1 MRNFFAPYARKIEKT
16 IIYNKKRK
24 KHSKKGMKYLASRN
38 VIEGLYYSA
47 EKRNQKTGETVFFIS
62 PLQSCEYAVNGL
74 LRCRGAIPVCEKG
87 MPVIVKGYEKEGL
100 FITEHM
106 TTHVT
111 GYEAVSA
118 IASLA
123 DPDLTDSD
131 ISALFE
137 IVKGDIFD
145 FCRSYR
151 DPVSEIFNLFM
162 NRRSGRSR
170 QSQKE
175 RLKDAANRIV
185 RFAEKAEENRELSDF
200 LLSYDVPIDRIEMMF
215 KKGITADEIKRN
227 PYRIFRR
234 YDIPQITADAIAW
247 DTAFEERET
256 SHDGHSDVDFSELRL
271 AEYSKTAADFILR
284 SGSTTFDLDQLVRA
298 MNSVLK
304 RASISKIHIGRAIA
318 NFCVCDSG
326 SRMSYHEYDG
336 RQYIETDSVWQEENT
351 AIFHV
356 KRLQR
361 GKSVRY
367 KCRSVDDVQKEVGM
381 IYNDGQRSAF
391 EIPKT
396 GGIKILTGPPGS
408 GKTAVIKG
416 LIESFSAKG
425 RTIRLAATT
434 GMAAKVMSAAT
445 GKEAET
451 LNMMLNVIPFDDSV
465 ISRSA
470 SDPVDADF
478 IIVDE
483 VSMMGLKMFSCL
495 VQAVKSGA
503 VLLLVGDENQ
513 LQSVEY
519 GNVLHDL
526 IESGVA
532 EVYRLTEILRQSG
545 TICENAAEIN
555 KGSHCIKTDAT
566 FEIVSCISADDML
579 NRLKKNY
586 RELSSQVLCPV
597 RKGSVSVSSVNSMLE
612 KTGSE
617 VLASYGQKDFHVGDK
632 IVMTRTDYSAG
643 YINGDIG
650 YVRGSE
656 GELLICEFDG
666 VKKKMD
672 RQSMHDMEHADC
684 ITIHKSQGNEFQTVH
699 VLLPEEAACMMT
711 RRLLY
716 TAVTRAKSKVIIYTS
731 GGTFESAISNKA
743 ERGRSTLLAHRLKS
757 ETEK

>member
-1 MRNFFAPYARKIEKT
+1 
-16 IIYNKKRK
+16 
-24 KHSKKGMKYLASRN
+24 MKNSGKEMVFLASREI
-38 VIEGLYYSA
+38 IEGLYYSA
-47 EKRNQKTGETVFFIS
+47 EKRNQKTGETLFFIS
-62 PLQSCEYAVNGL
+62 PLQTCEHAVNGL
-74 LRCRGAIPVCEKG
+74 LKCRGIIPVCEKG
-87 MPVIVKGYEKEGL
+87 IPVVVKGYRKNDV
-100 FITEHM
+100 FVTEHM

-137 IVKGDIFD
+137 IVRGDIFD
-145 FCRSYR
+145 FCRSYQN
-151 DPVSEIFNLFM
+151 PSEEIFNLLM

-175 RLKDAANRIV
+175 RLRDTANRIV

-227 PYRIFRR
+227 PYRIFRH

-247 DTAFEERET
+247 DTAFEEREE
-256 SHDGHSDVDFSELRL
+256 SDDGHSDMDFSELRL
-271 AEYSKTAADFILR
+271 AEYSKTAAVLILR
-284 SGSTTFDLDQLVRA
+284 SGSTAFTLKNLVSA
-298 MNSVLK
+298 MRSAMK
-304 RASISKIHIGRAIA
+304 RASISSIFIGNAIA

-326 SRMSYHEYDG
+326 SRMSYHEYEG
-336 RQYIETDSVWQEENT
+336 TQYIETDSVWQEENT
-351 AIFHV
+351 ALFHIR
-356 KRLQR
+356 RLQR
-361 GKSVRY
+361 GRNVRY
-367 KCRSVDDVQKEVGM
+367 KCRSVDDIQQKVGM
-381 IYNDGQRSAF
+381 TYNEGQRSAF
-391 EIPKT
+391 AIPET

-451 LNMMLNVIPFDDSV
+451 LNMMLNIIPFDDSV

-526 IESGVA
+526 IESGMI

-545 TICENAAEIN
+545 TICENAAKIN
-555 KGSHCIKTDAT
+555 SGCHDIKTDAS
-566 FEIVSCISADDML
+566 FEVVRCLSSDDML

-597 RKGSVSVSSVNSMLE
+597 RKGAVSVSSVNEMLE
-612 KTGSE
+612 KKGSE
-617 VLASYGQKDFHVGDK
+617 VLASYGQKDFHKGDK

-650 YVRGSE
+650 YVKGAE
-656 GELLICEFDG
+656 GEALVCDFNG
-666 VKKKMD
+666 VLKKMD

-699 VLLPEEAACMMT
+699 VLLPEEASCMMT

-716 TAVTRAKSKVIIYTS
+716 TAVTRAKSRVIIYTS
-731 GGTFESAISNKA
+731 GGTFESAISNRA
-743 ERGRSTLLAHRLKS
+743 ERERFTLLAYRLKN